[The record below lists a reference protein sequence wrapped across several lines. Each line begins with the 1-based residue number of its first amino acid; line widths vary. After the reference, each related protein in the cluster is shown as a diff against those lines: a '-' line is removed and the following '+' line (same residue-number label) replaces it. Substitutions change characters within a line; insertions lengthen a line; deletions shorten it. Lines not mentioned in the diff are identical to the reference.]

1 MLVINIAPI
10 SILGFDPTIPSCLCW
25 MAGFQRSACSWDE
38 TPVMLPAA
46 KGPGALHQIIFV
58 ENLTTFETLCRN
70 RVRYPAC
77 R

>member
-25 MAGFQRSACSWDE
+25 MAGFQGSACSWDE

-46 KGPGALHQIIFV
+46 KGPRGASPNHIRGELDH
-58 ENLTTFETLCRN
+58 L
-70 RVRYPAC
+70 
-77 R
+77 